1 LAKSLNDQ
9 FSQQSQQL
17 DQILSERRLVDLQQ
31 IAAVLGQDR
40 GDMQATLRSMQDQL
54 RRSELQQ
61 NPSSPY
67 NAIIQNE
74 GSISA
79 PERGSTEILAAIRDL
94 ERTLDMSQQLSAV
107 LAAVQDKDVRPLLLA
122 LQEQK
127 TDMNAQFDDMRE
139 TVRQVRCCRPMSSSP
154 LQIDNHWNC
163 GWFAR
168 ICVS

>member
-1 LAKSLNDQ
+1 LAKALHDQ

-54 RRSELQQ
+54 RRTELQQ

-74 GSISA
+74 SSISA
-79 PERGSTEILAAIRDL
+79 PERGSAEILAAIRDL